1 VVAAVGDVELEGV
14 TSSCIPA
21 VLPTSPVCAVLDG
34 HPRHLPVIA
43 SGFDETES
51 GGERPMTGQQRQRG
65 QRIGGPPHD
74 PLEQVRNVL
83 GDLHR
88 QPQAGQVGE
97 VPPGDVAEIDVGDLI
112 PQPRSR
118 PGSDGGQTWPTSG
131 SC

>member
-1 VVAAVGDVELEGV
+1 MVAAVGDVELMGHQLV
-14 TSSCIPA
+14 HPA
-21 VLPTSPVCAVLDG
+21 ACAVGAAYTMIDG
-34 HPRHLPVIA
+34 RITIVA
-43 SGFDETES
+43 GAVGDAES

-88 QPQAGQVGE
+88 QPQAGQIGE

-118 PGSDGGQTWPTSG
+118 PGYGFVLSPQVADRVPIS
-131 SC
+131 